1 MMKYAIKIYDSDM
14 NELARLENGY
24 GISYELVL
32 NELWTCKF
40 KLPKY
45 DKKNRYCQPYNLVE
59 LYDGEERIELFRILP
74 SVLTGSRLSYI
85 EYDCEHVLA
94 TLLDDVMFKY
104 HQIGNLGVYTDKV
117 IRYVLDQ
124 QTVKRWQ
131 LVQCDFK
138 RQFEYKWENENLL
151 SALFSIANPLKEE
164 YRWEF
169 DTTTWPWG
177 ISLKQLSDNY
187 KADVQ
192 YKKNM
197 QSIEKTTDPTNIVT
211 RLYALGYGEGDNQLT
226 ISSVNDGKPY
236 LEKNISKYGLK
247 SSILVDRRFENP
259 TTLKEYAQKTI
270 DELSEPYITYK
281 LKVVDLHMSK
291 PTKYPRFM
299 VGDKVLVRDAEDDI
313 KFIAPIVKVSKSSV
327 RGNPFD
333 IDLEIAKKS
342 RSVVGSISELQERTR
357 INDTYAQG
365 ATNLQQ
371 IVYADNADPKH
382 PLKLKF
388 YIPQE
393 MARINKLILNYSIE
407 PFRSYTVGLENNSAV
422 ARTTSS
428 GGGQYGSTTTSSGGG
443 DYTSTGGA
451 GGGKRY
457 GTTGVDDW
465 KSTGK
470 GHNHGIPHGTPIY
483 DATGNP
489 VAWFAE
495 SGDHIHD
502 FELNLSEHT
511 HNVNIK
517 EHSHSVTIDVNA
529 HTHDFNIP
537 SHTHKEKHGIFE
549 GNRAKKCYLKVD
561 GKVLHDDKTEINII
575 PLLSKTS
582 GGKINRGTWH
592 EVEIIPDELTR
603 INASIFIQLFTNS
616 RGGGDF

>member
-1 MMKYAIKIYDSDM
+1 MKYAIKIYDPNM
-14 NELARLENGY
+14 KELARVENAY
-24 GISYELVL
+24 EISYELEL
-32 NELWTCKF
+32 NELWTCSF
-40 KLPKY
+40 KLPKD
-45 DKKNRYCQPYNLVE
+45 DKKNVFCQPYNLVE
-59 LYDGEERIELFRILP
+59 LYDGEERVELFRILP
-74 SVLTGSRLSYI
+74 SVFTRSNLAYTK
-85 EYDCEHVLA
+85 YDCEHVLA

-104 HQIGNLGVYTDKV
+104 HQIGNLGVYTEEV
-117 IRYVLDQ
+117 IRYVLSRQ
-124 QTVKRWQ
+124 NVQRWQ
-131 LVQCDFK
+131 LLTCDFK
-138 RQFEYKWENENLL
+138 HQFEYKWENENLL
-151 SALFSIANPLKEE
+151 SALFSIAQPFVED

-169 DTTTWPWG
+169 NTSTSPWRL
-177 ISLKQLSDNY
+177 SLKEVPVSY
-187 KADVQ
+187 TADIQ

-197 QSIEKTTDPTNIVT
+197 QNIEKTNDPTNIVT
-211 RLYALGYGEGDNQLT
+211 RIYALGYGEGDNQLT
-226 ISSVNDGKPY
+226 ISKVNNGKPY
-236 LEKNISKYGLK
+236 LEKNVDKYGLK
-247 SSILVDRRFENP
+247 SSILVDRRFEHEE
-259 TTLKEYAQKTI
+259 TLKEYAKKTL
-270 DELSEPYITYK
+270 DGLSEPYVSYK
-281 LKVVDLHMSK
+281 IKAVDLHTSQ
-291 PTKYPRFM
+291 PSKYPRFN
-299 VGDKVLVRDAEDDI
+299 VGDKVLIRDAEDNI
-313 KFIAPIVKVSKSSV
+313 NLIAPILKISKGDV
-327 RGNPFD
+327 LGNPFD
-333 IDLEIAKKS
+333 IDLEIANKS
-342 RSVVGSISELQERTR
+342 RSVVGSISALQERTR

-422 ARTTSS
+422 SRTTSS

-457 GTTGVDDW
+457 GTTGVDEW
-465 KSTGK
+465 KSTGI

-511 HNVNIK
+511 HNVNIE
-517 EHSHSVTIDVNA
+517 EHSHRVTIDVKA

-561 GKVLHDDKTEINII
+561 GNVLHDDKTEINII

-616 RGGGDF
+616 RGGGDY